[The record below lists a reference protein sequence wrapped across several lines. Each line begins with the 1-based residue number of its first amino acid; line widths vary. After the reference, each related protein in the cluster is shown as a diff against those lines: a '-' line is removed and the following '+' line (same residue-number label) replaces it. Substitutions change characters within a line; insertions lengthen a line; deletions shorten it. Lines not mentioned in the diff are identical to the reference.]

1 MMTKITLL
9 CLFGMLCIQLSTQS
23 TNPICSL
30 APDAGPCRA
39 REPRYHFNSVTG
51 FCEIFYYG
59 GCDGNDN
66 NFVNPDDCTALCGGT
81 TPPARK

>member
-23 TNPICSL
+23 TNPICDL
-30 APDAGPCRA
+30 AQDAGPCRGNIQ
-39 REPRYHFNSVTG
+39 RYYFNNKTG

-59 GCDGNDN
+59 GCEGNDN
-66 NFVNPDDCTALCGGT
+66 NFETDEACTALCGGT